1 LILSKREKYIVA
13 AAIIAVAILL
23 LDRLVLTPVWDRKTV
38 MESETQRVLTEL
50 DHARLLFERRR
61 QLSARWQ
68 EMLNAGLNADPD
80 AAVGLVS
87 RAVYGYSDEA
97 GLSVSSLRPERLP
110 QRGDLQETAFP
121 VSATGPMSA
130 VAGFLWRIE
139 NSTLPIRIRELQLGT
154 RKEGT
159 DDLTLQLRISAL
171 CQASAPQ
178 AQPPKT
184 TVASRTEENGN
195 D

>member
-1 LILSKREKYIVA
+1 MILSKREKYIVA

-23 LDRLVLTPVWDRKTV
+23 LDRLVLTPVWDRKAA

-68 EMLNAGLNADPD
+68 EMLNAGLSADPE

-97 GLSVSSLRPERLP
+97 GLSVSSLRPERLA
-110 QRGDLQETAFP
+110 QTGDLQETAFP

-171 CQASAPQ
+171 CRA
-178 AQPPKT
+178 PKT